1 MRPTASWKFVC
12 TCAWPPGVPK
22 TKRGEL
28 PSSAITVLSVWIGR
42 LPGASALGDDASSEK
57 PMSLLLSSTPVPGAT
72 HADPN
77 SLKTLSMSDT
87 ALPSRSTTARYV
99 VSAVRD
105 ARWRGTVRLMGGEI
119 FRADRSAD
127 LADRRCEAL
136 GERPVVEDRGAVRG
150 DLAHGRRQVGLL
162 QDLAGAREPT
172 PRAEDARGL
181 RVEPSTAIDEAL
193 RERVAHREALLGVL
207 DRRLEDPVESEAS
220 VVAHEVA
227 ERGDD
232 AGDGGEVC
240 TLARKAARE
249 RLERERARR
258 RTGAVV
264 CRRLAPRGVVH
275 EREQIATVGRA
286 VRLRHRAHGR
296 RRAGRRG

>member
-12 TCAWPPGVPK
+12 TCAWRPGVPK

-28 PSSAITVLSVWIGR
+28 PSSAMTVLSVWIGR

-57 PMSLLLSSTPVPGAT
+57 PMSLLLSRTPVPGAT

-77 SLKTLSMSDT
+77 SLNTLSMSDT

-99 VSAVRD
+99 VSAGV
-105 ARWRGTVRLMGGEI
+105 
-119 FRADRSAD
+119 
-127 LADRRCEAL
+127 ADRRCEAL
-136 GERPVVEDRGAVRG
+136 GERPFVEDRGALRG
-150 DLAHGRRQVGLL
+150 DLAQGRREVGLL

-172 PRAEDARGL
+172 ARAEDARGL
-181 RVEPSTAIDEAL
+181 PVEPSTAIDEAL
-193 RERVAHREALLGVL
+193 REPVAHREAFLGVL
-207 DRRLEDPVESEAS
+207 DRRLEDAIESEAS

-227 ERGDD
+227 ERRDD

-249 RLERERARR
+249 RPERERARR

-264 CRRLAPRGVVH
+264 CRHL
-275 EREQIATVGRA
+275 
-286 VRLRHRAHGR
+286 
-296 RRAGRRG
+296 